1 MRISA
6 LALSVLL
13 ASGAA
18 LAQQTTTP
26 PTGGATPG
34 TTPPAVSPVPPAS
47 GMSGSTAAGSA
58 SSVQPGQM
66 RADDIIG
73 TRVYGPN
80 DANVGSVDDI
90 ILNTTSKQVE
100 AAILSV
106 GGFLGI
112 GNKLVSVPID
122 QLQMGQDGRLSI
134 SLTREQLQR
143 APEFEY
149 GTARSGSGATGTGT
163 TGTGTMGIVPPAGG
177 TTGGTTRTP

>member
-1 MRISA
+1 MRFPA

-18 LAQQTTTP
+18 LAQQTTP
-26 PTGGATPG
+26 
-34 TTPPAVSPVPPAS
+34 PPAT
-47 GMSGSTAAGSA
+47 GTAASSA
-58 SSVQPGQM
+58 ARSTSTVLPGQM

-80 DANVGSVDDI
+80 DTNVGSVDDI
-90 ILNTTSKQVE
+90 IFNTASKQIE
-100 AAILSV
+100 TAILSV

-122 QLQMGQDGRLSI
+122 QLQMGQDGRLTI
-134 SLTREQLQR
+134 GLTHEQLER

-149 GTARSGSGATGTGT
+149 GAARSGSGATGT
-163 TGTGTMGIVPPAGG
+163 TGTGTMGIIPPS
-177 TTGGTTRTP
+177 GGTTRTP